1 MSRFLFNF
9 VLLAVMFFTLTT
21 MPVNKKI
28 LDFNFSLEGFK
39 AWEQNRSPGTE
50 TPETPQMTEADATM
64 TIGTNYLFEPESVI
78 LQVESEGDAAK
89 AAAEIRDKMTLT
101 VYDKDR
107 MVKSLSGVEIP
118 FLDDRLTDESHA
130 ELVVNIPGLEL
141 PAGHYRLELFSESTY
156 LDPQAGALTV
166 QMSTFAGKRYVPAR
180 NLSRNSNVT
189 LQIYYIDESFMHLI
203 PLTQE
208 TANQTVLRK
217 TANAL
222 AAPPPAGMGLLP
234 QAPAPRVPNIQY
246 ANGTV
251 SLYARSS
258 DLEPFS
264 SGSTVSL
271 MAVDAMRLSM
281 FNFDY
286 VQRVRFYVD
295 GRSTGSF
302 LHGMDLS
309 TIYERDSSPVG
320 WVGVRTSADRLNL
333 APMVVY
339 PTLPTSVEDL
349 FALLKS
355 GITQQGNIDALIAPI
370 PHNVELNSAVQD
382 GNVLNVD
389 LSLEGELYGN
399 DQAWATFMFDA
410 MTQSLT
416 SIPGV
421 SGVRYTLSGT
431 PITGLNG
438 LTLTEIQRKKSLVNP
453 LE

>member
-1 MSRFLFNF
+1 
-9 VLLAVMFFTLTT
+9 
-21 MPVNKKI
+21 
-28 LDFNFSLEGFK
+28 
-39 AWEQNRSPGTE
+39 
-50 TPETPQMTEADATM
+50 
-64 TIGTNYLFEPESVI
+64 
-78 LQVESEGDAAK
+78 
-89 AAAEIRDKMTLT
+89 
-101 VYDKDR
+101 
-107 MVKSLSGVEIP
+107 
-118 FLDDRLTDESHA
+118 
-130 ELVVNIPGLEL
+130 
-141 PAGHYRLELFSESTY
+141 
-156 LDPQAGALTV
+156 
-166 QMSTFAGKRYVPAR
+166 
-180 NLSRNSNVT
+180 
-189 LQIYYIDESFMHLI
+189 
-203 PLTQE
+203 
-208 TANQTVLRK
+208 
-217 TANAL
+217 
-222 AAPPPAGMGLLP
+222 MGLLP

-355 GITQQGNIDALIAPI
+355 GITQQGNSDALIAPI
-370 PHNVELNSAVQD
+370 PQNVELNSAVQD

-438 LTLTEIQRKKSLVNP
+438 LTLTDIQRKKSLVNP